1 MLRILLVKPYQP
13 SIITV
18 CQPPLG
24 LLYLTSYLRQTLENV
39 HVEVLDMRLDKLSVQ
54 DLTKRNDIGS
64 FDLVGISALNFE
76 AEAAHEIGNTIKQNW
91 PEVITA
97 LGGPYAHSSLFRTLE
112 SGGFDW
118 VFDGEAERTFAS
130 ALHIKFVDQGD
141 LREVPGL
148 TWWNEAGNE
157 YIQNGGYDS
166 IPDLDALPLPAWDM
180 VDFDIYARRPN
191 QNGWLKGKSYAAIFT
206 SRGCPY
212 KCSYCHDIFGKK
224 FRWRSAENVLR
235 EIELLHREY
244 GVDEIQ
250 IIDDIFNLHKPRMR
264 DIANQVIDKFGE
276 SQLFF
281 CFPNGIRADIFEVED
296 IPLMARMGVFQ
307 ITVAI
312 ETITPRLQDLV
323 QKDLKLDR
331 VTEIIKECDRHNILS
346 KGFFMIGFP
355 TETLEEIENT
365 IRYAVHSPLT
375 WAGIFLVVP
384 QEGTP
389 LHTLAMKESP
399 VALEHITLRD
409 YYSDASWYQH
419 AYNVDL
425 QKIQKRA
432 FCRFYL
438 RPWRMWRIAKNVSF
452 MNLLR
457 GIRIFF
463 NIVTVRSAE
472 SRTRHHSD
480 LSGTEQDIKP
490 PVTRSQYVKIS
501 RADSANVSAD
511 VTTVPLAN
519 LTTRRVPAN
528 QTTT

>member
-13 SIITV
+13 SIITI

-24 LLYLTSYLRQTLENV
+24 LLYLTSYLREQLEEV
-39 HVEVLDMRLDKLSVQ
+39 HVEVFDMRLEELSAHELAHQV
-54 DLTKRNDIGS
+54 DIGS

-76 AEAAHEIGNTIKQNW
+76 AEAAHEIGNIIKQRW

-97 LGGPYAHSSLFRTLE
+97 LGGPYAHSSLVRALE

-130 ALHIKFVDQGD
+130 ALRIHFVEQRN

-148 TWWNEAGNE
+148 TWWHQSGNE

-166 IPDLDALPLPAWDM
+166 IPDLDALPLPAWDL
-180 VDFDIYARRPN
+180 VDFKAYARLPN
-191 QNGWLKGKSYAAIFT
+191 QNGWLRGNRYAAIFT

-224 FRWRSAENVLR
+224 FRWRSAENVLE
-235 EIELLHREY
+235 EITLLNREY

-264 DIANQVIDKFGE
+264 DIAHRVIEKFGE
-276 SQLFF
+276 RQLFF
-281 CFPNGIRADIFEVED
+281 CFPNGIRADIFEPED

-312 ETITPRLQDLV
+312 ETITPRLQDLI

-331 VTEIIKECDRHNILS
+331 ATEIIEECDKYGILS

-355 TETLEEIENT
+355 TETLQEIENT
-365 IRYAVHSPLT
+365 IRYAVDSPLT

-389 LHTLAMKESP
+389 LHELALNESP

-409 YYSDASWYQH
+409 YYSDTSWYQH

-438 RPWRMWRIAKNVSF
+438 RPWRIWRIATHVNF
-452 MNLLR
+452 MSLLR

-463 NIVTVRSAE
+463 NIVTVKSAE
-472 SRTRHHSD
+472 PRNRNHS
-480 LSGTEQDIKP
+480 SIARSEQATVGTLP
-490 PVTRSQYVKIS
+490 GNLNVKITQT
-501 RADSANVSAD
+501 RAANNDDQITSIPLSKIG
-511 VTTVPLAN
+511 TRKSSTV
-519 LTTRRVPAN
+519 V
-528 QTTT
+528 

>member
-24 LLYLTSYLRQTLENV
+24 LLYLTSYLREQLEDV
-39 HVEVLDMRLDKLSVQ
+39 HVEVLDMRLDKLSAN
-54 DLTKRNDIGS
+54 DLANRTDIGS

-76 AEAAHEIGNTIKQNW
+76 AEAAHRIGNTIKQHW
-91 PEVITA
+91 PKVITA
-97 LGGPYAHSSLFRTLE
+97 LGGPYAHSSLIRTLE

-130 ALHIKFVDQGD
+130 ALRIHFKEQGD

-148 TWWNEAGNE
+148 TWWNKAGDE

-166 IPDLDALPLPAWDM
+166 IPDLDSLPLPAWDL
-180 VDFDIYARRPN
+180 VDFRAYARRPN
-191 QNGWLKGKSYAAIFT
+191 QNGWLRGNLYAAIFT

-224 FRWRSAENVLR
+224 FRWRSAENVLQ
-235 EIELLHREY
+235 EIEMLHREY
-244 GVDEIQ
+244 GIDEIQ

-264 DIANQVIDKFGE
+264 HIAHHVIETFGE
-276 SQLFF
+276 RKLFF
-281 CFPNGIRADIFEVED
+281 CFPNGVRADIFETED

-331 VTEIIKECDRHNILS
+331 VTEIIEECDRHGILS
-346 KGFFMIGFP
+346 KDFFMIGFP

-365 IRYAVHSPLT
+365 IRYAVDSPLT

-409 YYSDASWYQH
+409 YYSDTSWYQH

-438 RPWRMWRIAKNVSF
+438 RPWRMWRIARNVSF

-463 NIVTVRSAE
+463 NIVTIKNAE
-472 SRTRHHSD
+472 PRTRNHSD
-480 LSGTEQDIKP
+480 LSGAEQDIKP
-490 PVTRSQYVKIS
+490 PVARSRNVKIS
-501 RADSANVSAD
+501 RAGSANTPGG
-511 VTTVPLAN
+511 VTTVPLAS
-519 LTTRRVPAN
+519 LKTRRVAAN
-528 QTTT
+528 QTTP